1 MSDTSS
7 VERKLRDWIDQ
18 LSDEHKQ
25 LLLVLL
31 TEDDRVQSNTRL
43 DFAVTQVR
51 RLCAERGG
59 DWDTLTETER
69 EIFLDTLVRENELY
83 ATQVGNSLTPSIA
96 SCHYCGH
103 RMTPSDLYRI
113 YFGERQPPAE
123 FGSAK
128 LVIGTAESEE
138 DYPLAADGEM
148 VIGRIDPHRGIRP
161 EIDLSKHDPS
171 SRVSRRHARITVRG
185 HLFFVEDLGSA
196 NGTIING
203 SMRLTP
209 QEPYLL
215 TNGDVIQIGETSLK
229 FVS

>member
-31 TEDDRVQSNTRL
+31 TEDDHLQSATRL
-43 DFAVTQVR
+43 DFAVAQMR

-59 DWDTLTETER
+59 DWDALTETER

-83 ATQVGNSLTPSIA
+83 ATQVGNSLIPSVA
-96 SCHYCGH
+96 SCHCCGH
-103 RMTPSDLYRI
+103 RMTPGDLYRL
-113 YFGERQPPAE
+113 YFGERPPSTE
-123 FGSAK
+123 FGASK
-128 LVIGTAESEE
+128 LIIATADSEE
-138 DYPLAADGEM
+138 HYPLAADGEM
-148 VIGRIDPHRGIRP
+148 IIGRIDPHRGIRP
-161 EIDLSKHDPS
+161 EIDLSKHDPA

-185 HLFFVEDLGSA
+185 SLFFVEDLGSA
-196 NGTIING
+196 NGTVING

-215 TNGDVIQIGETSLK
+215 ANGDVIQIGETTLK